1 MIVANVVAAEAA
13 ADDDGDGLVPRS
25 LRQEPI
31 FAGDSRDS
39 DLLFSGFDGLTQRGN
54 GSDLSSLLRE
64 LRVVGTACQGPARN
78 RIRSIEL
85 RCNFIRAVI
94 FSLPN

>member
-31 FAGDSRDS
+31 FVGDSRDII
-39 DLLFSGFDGLTQRGN
+39 FCFPVLT
-54 GSDLSSLLRE
+54 D
-64 LRVVGTACQGPARN
+64 
-78 RIRSIEL
+78 
-85 RCNFIRAVI
+85 
-94 FSLPN
+94 